1 MANKISECL
10 DPDSDFWLDPDL
22 TNTDPK
28 PASFIFCWIQNKNSV
43 SRQKFRIHGNQDPAH
58 YILAIS
64 GAATL
69 HKRCP
74 VFMFFITSEIVV
86 NAYLYCRCW
95 QYRQLT
101 KVHRCPRPTRPDR
114 ARRLGFKNKQGNKS
128 STFSSFSDSHRFYAD
143 PGPQNVHPH
152 SDPEMSFRILDPQI
166 NLRIRILEAFLW
178 IRITAVGFRD
188 ELSCTT
194 LSRVLRG

>member
-1 MANKISECL
+1 MFYISAQ
-10 DPDSDFWLDPDL
+10 FVF
-22 TNTDPK
+22 NTIRSWSS
-28 PASFIFCWIQNKNSV
+28 SFFS
-43 SRQKFRIHGNQDPAH
+43 A
-58 YILAIS
+58 
-64 GAATL
+64 
-69 HKRCP
+69 
-74 VFMFFITSEIVV
+74 FMFFITSEIVV

-114 ARRLGFKNKQGNKS
+114 ARRLGFKNKQGNKRSTS
-128 STFSSFSDSHRFYAD
+128 SVSDSQSFYADLD
-143 PGPQNVHPH
+143 PGPQNVYPH
-152 SDPEMSFRILDPQI
+152 SDSEMSFRILDTQI
-166 NLRIRILEAFLW
+166 ILRIRILEAFLW